1 MSERPACALCFKSS
15 TTPMCHEC
23 RTKFVDE
30 LFAVAELFD
39 DLDITITRTDK
50 MGGIQLGTTTKG
62 NSTPLPFNLRASNAR
77 SNLTS
82 VLRRHG
88 IYAALRRPDVEGHRS
103 YVEGWAR
110 DLARSENAP
119 TTRQTI
125 MHAIGR
131 ARRAIDRP
139 VQREWLG
146 PCDCSTDLYA
156 APGETT
162 IECLQ
167 CERLHDVAEYRQR
180 LLRTAGKYFEG
191 TATELAAMMSKFGY
205 KVTPAAI
212 TQWAARGKLKA
223 SGTRSGRPSYRLGSV
238 IEIVRRSAQRDELAP
253 YRALAVALR

>member
-50 MGGIQLGTTTKG
+50 MGGIQLGTTTNG

-103 YVEGWAR
+103 YVGGWAR

-119 TTRQTI
+119 TIRQTI

-167 CERLHDVAEYRQR
+167 CERVHNVDVYRR
-180 LLRTAGKYFEG
+180 RVLRAAGNHFEG
-191 TATELAAMMSKFGY
+191 TATELAAMMSRFGY
-205 KVTPAAI
+205 KVAPGTI
-212 TQWAARGKLKA
+212 TQWGVRGQIAA
-223 SGTRSGRPSYRLGSV
+223 SGTRRGKPSYRLDHV
-238 IEIVRRSAQRDELAP
+238 IERVRRSGQRDELEP
-253 YRALAVALR
+253 YRALARALS